1 MDSFVIYYRDAL
13 QLYKSAKDDYLDD
26 RRDEEPKHVCK

>member
-1 MDSFVIYYRDAL
+1 MDSFVIYYRDAAIV
-13 QLYKSAKDDYLDD
+13 QSAKDDYLDD

>member
-26 RRDEEPKHVCK
+26 RREPKHVCK